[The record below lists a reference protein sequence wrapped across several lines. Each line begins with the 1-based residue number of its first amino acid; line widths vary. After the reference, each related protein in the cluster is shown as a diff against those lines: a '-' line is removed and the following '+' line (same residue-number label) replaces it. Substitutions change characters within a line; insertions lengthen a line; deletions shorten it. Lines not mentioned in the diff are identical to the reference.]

1 MFEGMRRHASWII
14 IVIASVFILSM
25 AIGGISS
32 IFIKKPFVGM
42 IAGQKIYPDEYREY
56 LKNAYANYA
65 QQNPEKEIDE
75 KTAEEINEQ
84 TWTNLVQQILFNKEI
99 KKRHIKITNDDVVE
113 KLKNPSDDVKSI
125 PDFQTDGVF
134 DYEKYEEVLMENP
147 EFAAWMEARI
157 RANLPYETLYEDVKA
172 EVTVTEE
179 EIEEKYIEE
188 NDKADV
194 SVIYFDLNSIEEIDN
209 TEEELQQY
217 YEDHKE
223 DYKKDPACKYKYVQI
238 KLEASEADKQIA
250 KTKIDSIYNLLIDG
264 ADFAQTA
271 IAFSQGPSAPQGG
284 DLGWFAR
291 GRMVKEF
298 EDVAFALKKGE
309 TSEPV
314 NTQFGWH
321 IIRVFDNRKNEQGE
335 EEIQASHILFKVDPS
350 EATKQN
356 IDVLAWDLYE
366 KAKENGL
373 ETSAEDLSY
382 KITETREF
390 YENATYIGGIGREE
404 EMIRFAFENK
414 VGKLHEPVKTK
425 SGDFIIAELSFKVG
439 IHYQEFSEVEARIK
453 RDVTNEKKLAEVTKK
468 AEEFIQANQPDSYMA
483 AAEKDGW
490 KIIEAPEVIL
500 NKTIPGL
507 RNDPVL
513 NKEILKKEKNEY
525 TGLVKGE
532 FGAYIAYIKDHIKP
546 DMEKFET
553 EKDQLLL
560 ETQTN
565 SENEHLNTWF
575 TDLKEKAEIIDNRTE
590 FFGN

>member
-32 IFIKKPFVGM
+32 IFIKKPFVGL

-56 LKNAYANYA
+56 LQNAYANYA

-84 TWTNLVQQILFNKEI
+84 TWTNLVQRILFNKEI
-99 KKRHIKITNDDVVE
+99 KKRRIKITNDDVVE
-113 KLKNPSDDVKSI
+113 KLKNPTDDIKSI

-134 DYEKYEEVLMENP
+134 DYGKYEEVLMENI
-147 EFAAWMEARI
+147 EFATWREATI
-157 RANLPYETLYEDVKA
+157 RSNLPYEKLYEDVKA

-179 EIEEKYIEE
+179 DMEEKYIEE
-188 NDKADV
+188 NDKAV
-194 SVIYFDLNSIEEIDN
+194 ASVIYFDLNSIEEKEN

-223 DYKKDPACKYKYVQI
+223 DYKKDPACKYKYVTI

-250 KTKIDSIYNLLIDG
+250 KTKIDSVYILLING

-271 IAFSQGPSAPQGG
+271 ITFSQGPSAPQGG

-298 EDVAFALKKGE
+298 EDVAFSLKDGE
-309 TSEPV
+309 ISEPV
-314 NTQFGWH
+314 ITQFGWH
-321 IIRVFDNRKNEQGE
+321 IIKVFGSRKNEQGE

-356 IDVLAWDLYE
+356 LDILAWDLYE
-366 KAKENGL
+366 KAKKTGIEK
-373 ETSAEDLSY
+373 SAEDLSY
-382 KITETREF
+382 EITETREF
-390 YENATYIGGIGREE
+390 YENASFIGGIGREE

-414 VGKLHEPVKTK
+414 VGKLHEPVKTQN
-425 SGDFIIAELSFKVG
+425 GDFIIAELSYKVG

-453 RDVTNEKKLAEVTKK
+453 RDLANEKKLAEVTQK
-468 AEEFIQANQPDSYMA
+468 AEEFIQVNQPDSYMA

-490 KIIEAPEVIL
+490 KIIEAPDVTL
-500 NKTIPGL
+500 KKTISGL

-513 NKEILKKEKNEY
+513 NEEILKKEADEY

-532 FGAYIAYIKDHIKP
+532 FGAYIAYIKDRIKP
-546 DMEKFET
+546 DMEKFEA
-553 EKDQLLL
+553 EKDKLL
-560 ETQTN
+560 EEEQIN
-565 SENEHLNTWF
+565 SENEHLNVWF
-575 TDLKEKAEIIDNRTE
+575 KDLTEKAEIIDNRAE

>member
-42 IAGQKIYPDEYREY
+42 IAGQKIYPEEYREY
-56 LKNAYANYA
+56 LKNAYTNYA

-157 RANLPYETLYEDVKA
+157 RANLPYEILYEDVKA

-194 SVIYFDLNSIEEIDN
+194 SVIYFDLNSIEEIEN

-271 IAFSQGPSAPQGG
+271 ITFSQGPSGPKGG
-284 DLGWFAR
+284 DLGWFTR

-298 EDVAFALKKGE
+298 EDVAFTLKVGE
-309 TSEPV
+309 ISEPV

-321 IIRVFDNRKNEQGE
+321 IIKVFDNRKNEQGE
-335 EEIQASHILFKVDPS
+335 EEIQASHILFKVEPS

-356 IDVLAWDLYE
+356 LDVLAWDLYE
-366 KAKENGL
+366 KAQENGL

-382 KITETREF
+382 ETTETREF
-390 YENATYIGGIGREE
+390 YETASFISGIGREE
-404 EMIRFAFENK
+404 EMIRFAFDNK
-414 VGKLHEPVKTK
+414 IGKLHEPVKTK
-425 SGDFIIAELSFKVG
+425 SGDFIIAELSLKVG

-453 RDVTNEKKLAEVTKK
+453 RDLTNEKKLAEVTKK
-468 AEEFIQANQPDSYMA
+468 AEEFIQVNQPDSYMA

-490 KIIEAPEVIL
+490 KIIEAPEVVL
-500 NKTIPGL
+500 NKTISGL
-507 RNDPVL
+507 RNDPIL
-513 NKEILKKEKNEY
+513 NEEILKKEKDEY

-532 FGAYIAYIKDHIKP
+532 FGAYIAYIKDRIKP
-546 DMEKFET
+546 DMEKFEA

-565 SENEHLNTWF
+565 SENEHLNVWF
-575 TDLKEKAEIIDNRTE
+575 NGLKEKADIIDNREE

>member
-14 IVIASVFILSM
+14 IVIASIFILSM

-32 IFIKKPFVGM
+32 IFIKKPFVGL
-42 IAGQKIYPDEYREY
+42 IAGQKIYPEEYREY
-56 LKNAYANYA
+56 LKNAYTNYA

-75 KTAEEINEQ
+75 KTAEEISEQ

-134 DYEKYEEVLMENP
+134 DYEKYEEVLLENP

-157 RANLPYETLYEDVKA
+157 RTNLPYEKLYEDVKA
-172 EVTVTEE
+172 EVTATEE
-179 EIEEKYIEE
+179 DIEEKYIEE
-188 NDKADV
+188 NDKAV
-194 SVIYFDLNSIEEIDN
+194 ASVIYFDLNSIEEKEN

-223 DYKKDPACKYKYVQI
+223 DYEKDPACKYKYVTI
-238 KLEASEADKQIA
+238 KLEASEADKQIT
-250 KTKIDSIYNLLIDG
+250 KTKIDSVYNLLING

-271 IAFSQGPSAPQGG
+271 ITFSQGPSAPKGG

-298 EDVAFALKKGE
+298 EDIAFSLKDGE
-309 TSEPV
+309 ISEPV
-314 NTQFGWH
+314 ITQFGWH
-321 IIRVFDNRKNEQGE
+321 IIKVFDRRKNEQGE

-356 IDVLAWDLYE
+356 LDILAWDLYE
-366 KAKENGL
+366 KAKKTGIEK
-373 ETSAEDLSY
+373 SAEDLSY
-382 KITETREF
+382 EITETREF
-390 YENATYIGGIGREE
+390 YENASFIGGIGREE

-414 VGKLHEPVKTK
+414 VGKLYEPVKIK
-425 SGDFIIAELSFKVG
+425 SGDFIIAELSYKVG

-453 RDVTNEKKLAEVTKK
+453 RDLTNEKKLAEVTQK
-468 AEEFIQANQPDSYMA
+468 AEEFIQANQPDSYMT

-490 KIIEAPEVIL
+490 KIIEAPDVTL
-500 NKTIPGL
+500 KKTISGL

-513 NKEILKKEKNEY
+513 NEEILKKEADEY

-532 FGAYIAYIKDHIKP
+532 FGTYIAYIKDRIKP
-546 DMEKFET
+546 DMEKFEA
-553 EKDQLLL
+553 EKDKLL
-560 ETQTN
+560 EEEQIN
-565 SENEHLNTWF
+565 SENEHLNVWF
-575 TDLKEKAEIIDNRTE
+575 KDLTEKAEIIDNRAE

>member
-42 IAGQKIYPDEYREY
+42 IAGKKIYPEEYREY

-75 KTAEEINEQ
+75 KAAEEISEQ

-99 KKRHIKITNDDVVE
+99 KKRHLKITNDDVVD
-113 KLKNPSDDVKSI
+113 KLKNPSDDIKSI

-134 DYEKYEEVLMENP
+134 DYEKYEEVLLENP

-157 RANLPYETLYEDVKA
+157 RANLPYEKLYEDVKA
-172 EVTVTEE
+172 EVTATEE
-179 EIEEKYIEE
+179 GIEEKYIEE
-188 NDKADV
+188 NDKAV
-194 SVIYFDLNSIEEIDN
+194 ASVIYFDLNSIEEKEN

-223 DYKKDPACKYKYVQI
+223 DYEKDPACKYKYVTI
-238 KLEASEADKQIA
+238 KLEASEADKQIT
-250 KTKIDSIYNLLIDG
+250 KTKIDSVYNLLING

-271 IAFSQGPSAPQGG
+271 ITFSQGPSAPKGG

-298 EDVAFALKKGE
+298 EDIAFSLKDGE
-309 TSEPV
+309 ISEPV
-314 NTQFGWH
+314 ITQFGWH
-321 IIRVFDNRKNEQGE
+321 IIKVFGSRKNEQGE

-356 IDVLAWDLYE
+356 LDVLAWDLYE
-366 KAKENGL
+366 KAKKTGIEK
-373 ETSAEDLSY
+373 SAEDLSY
-382 KITETREF
+382 EITETREF
-390 YENATYIGGIGREE
+390 YENASFIGGIGREE

-414 VGKLHEPVKTK
+414 VGKLYEPVKIK
-425 SGDFIIAELSFKVG
+425 SGDFIIAELSYKVG

-453 RDVTNEKKLAEVTKK
+453 RDLTNEKKLAEVTQK
-468 AEEFIQANQPDSYMA
+468 AEEFIQANQPDSYMT

-490 KIIEAPEVIL
+490 KIIEAPDVTL
-500 NKTIPGL
+500 KKTISGL

-513 NKEILKKEKNEY
+513 NEEILKKEADEY

-532 FGAYIAYIKDHIKP
+532 FGTYIAYIKDRIKP
-546 DMEKFET
+546 DMEKFEA
-553 EKDQLLL
+553 EKDKLL
-560 ETQTN
+560 EEEQIN
-565 SENEHLNTWF
+565 SENEHLNVWF
-575 TDLKEKAEIIDNRTE
+575 KDLTEKAEIIDNRAE